1 MPASHDLPL
10 RDFGETRLDSLQ
22 RHAFEYFL
30 QETSPANGLVADTSH
45 PGSTASIAATGFGLA
60 TYAVGVTRGWMTRAD
75 AVERTLALLRFLRDS
90 PQGPEPDATG

>member
-45 PGSTASIAATGFGLA
+45 PGSL
-60 TYAVGVTRGWMTRAD
+60 VMTHILPKENCDEAHRQI
-75 AVERTLALLRFLRDS
+75 V
-90 PQGPEPDATG
+90 

>member
-1 MPASHDLPL
+1 MPASHDAPL
-10 RDFGETRLDSLQ
+10 LDFGETRLESLQ

-30 QETSPANGLVADTSH
+30 QETNSANGLVADTSH

-60 TYAVGVTRGWMTRAD
+60 TYPVGVTRGWMTRAD

-90 PQGPEPDATG
+90 P